1 MKTPEIYSE
10 WCEIFDKIE
19 TWEIGHQ
26 DANVV
31 EAMDKGN
38 IRWVSSV
45 AERVTQRL
53 LNLVNDRLNKLN
65 TFYAKRLMLAQ
76 NSVDMEHLLILY
88 RKELIFIKHMANLEM
103 LPKELREMLT
113 KEIMEVAKKA
123 QKSLEDS
130 SKKDLSGI
138 LKRIV
143 TRNRI
148 DNI

>member
-10 WCEIFDKIE
+10 WCEIFDEIE
-19 TWEIGHQ
+19 IWEIGHQ
-26 DANVV
+26 DADVV
-31 EAMDKGN
+31 EAMDKGS
-38 IRWVSSV
+38 IRWVSGV

-103 LPKELREMLT
+103 LSKELREMLT
-113 KEIMEVAKKA
+113 KEIKEVAKKA

-130 SKKDLSGI
+130 SKKDLSGMI
-138 LKRIV
+138 RRIV

>member
-10 WCEIFDKIE
+10 WCEIFDEIE
-19 TWEIGHQ
+19 IWEIGHQ
-26 DANVV
+26 DADVV
-31 EAMDKGN
+31 EAMDKGS
-38 IRWVSSV
+38 IRWVSGV

-103 LPKELREMLT
+103 LSKELREMLT
-113 KEIMEVAKKA
+113 KEIKEVAKKA

-130 SKKDLSGI
+130 SKKDLSGMI
-138 LKRIV
+138 RRIV

-148 DNI
+148 DDI

>member
-10 WCEIFDKIE
+10 WCEIFDEIE
-19 TWEIGHQ
+19 IWEIGHQ
-26 DANVV
+26 DADVV
-31 EAMDKGN
+31 EAMDKGS
-38 IRWVSSV
+38 IRWVSGV
-45 AERVTQRL
+45 AERVNQRL

-103 LPKELREMLT
+103 LSKELREMLT
-113 KEIMEVAKKA
+113 KEIKEVAKKV

-130 SKKDLSGI
+130 SKKDLSGMI
-138 LKRIV
+138 RRIV

>member
-88 RKELIFIKHMANLEM
+88 RKELIFIKHMASLEM

>member
-26 DANVV
+26 DAEIV
-31 EAMDKGN
+31 EAMDKGS
-38 IRWVSSV
+38 IRWVSGV

-53 LNLVNDRLNKLN
+53 LNLVNNRLNKLN
-65 TFYAKRLMLAQ
+65 TFFSKRLTLTQ
-76 NSVDMEHLLILY
+76 NSFDMEHLLILY
-88 RKELIFIKHMANLEM
+88 RKELIFIKHIDNLEM
-103 LPKELREMLT
+103 LPKELRETLT
-113 KEIMEVAKKA
+113 KEIMDIAKKT
-123 QKSLEDS
+123 QQSLEES
-130 SKKDLSGI
+130 AKKDLSGM

-143 TRNRI
+143 TRNRL

>member
-26 DANVV
+26 DANIL

-38 IRWVSSV
+38 IRWVSGV
-45 AERVTQRL
+45 AERITQRL
-53 LNLVNDRLNKLN
+53 LSLVNNRLNKLN
-65 TFYAKRLMLAQ
+65 MFYAKRLVLAQ

-88 RKELIFIKHMANLEM
+88 RKELVFIKRMASLEM
-103 LPKELREMLT
+103 LPKELRKTLT
-113 KEIMEVAKKA
+113 QEVMEVAKKA

-130 SKKDLSGI
+130 SKKDLSGM